1 MEKRVAI
8 IEVSDANAVRCRL
21 AEIKLCCSRVGRR
34 VHARDIASTIILG
47 IDDETIRQLLNLE
60 AAA

>member
-8 IEVSDANAVRCRL
+8 IEVSDANTVRCRL
-21 AEIKLCCSRVGRR
+21 AEIKLSCCRAGRK
-34 VHARDIASTIILG
+34 VHARDIASAIILG

-60 AAA
+60 VAV